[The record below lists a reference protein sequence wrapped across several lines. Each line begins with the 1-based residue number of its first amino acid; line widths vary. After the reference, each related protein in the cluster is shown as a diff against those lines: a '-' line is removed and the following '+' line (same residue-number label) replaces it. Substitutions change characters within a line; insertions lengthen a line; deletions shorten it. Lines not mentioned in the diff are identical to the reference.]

1 MSNSNRAGRWRDT
14 ELGMFADIPRRDFLD
29 GIAIGIGAL
38 VTGSVFGCPAS
49 AAASEAQDAPG
60 YYPPE
65 LAGMRGDHSGS
76 FATAHKLR
84 DGDFWNHSTPAHDTG
99 ETYDLAIVGA
109 GLSGLATA
117 QFYLQ
122 QEPS

>member
-1 MSNSNRAGRWRDT
+1 MPPVASATTTS
-14 ELGMFADIPRRDFLD
+14 
-29 GIAIGIGAL
+29 
-38 VTGSVFGCPAS
+38 CPAS
-49 AAASEAQDAPG
+49 AAASEAQNAPG

-65 LAGMRGDHSGS
+65 LAGMRGDHSGL

-84 DGDFWNHSTPAHDTG
+84 DGDFWSHCAPARDTG

-117 QFYLQ
+117 HFYLQ
-122 QEPS
+122 QEPSALCSCCGLPSTRFGFLIACATAKTAPTGR